1 MKVLEYLKT
10 HGIAELVNEF
20 NIKIKSYPEHNLVV
34 LNYDQIE
41 SSKSEPIVMECRGLI
56 LSHDGNNWYVVS
68 RSFDRFFNYGE
79 QPDTQSHI
87 DFSKAVL
94 QEKIDGSLI
103 RIYNYKGVWNIAT
116 RGTAFAESEVNGFD
130 VTFKQLVFKALDVDC
145 VPIHIRE
152 DAFQLICENSLN
164 PNITYIFEIT
174 SMENRVVKRYSGY
187 KLYFLAA
194 RVNKDCYSFVTEQE
208 KGWAKKLGAW
218 LPKQYYFNTIEE
230 CLETA
235 KHLKDLDEGYV
246 LYQDNIP
253 VCKIKSPVY
262 VLAHHLRG
270 EGLNPKRIMQVI
282 LAGELDEYLIYFP
295 EDEPM
300 FKPYQNA
307 LEDLKVDMNKSWLE
321 SCMITDQKEFALKV
335 KDFCY
340 SGVMFQCK
348 KNGTK
353 PLETFEAQ
361 TELSKMRMLQH
372 YMLDII

>member
-56 LSHDGNNWYVVS
+56 LSHEGNNWYVVS

-79 QPDTQSHI
+79 QPDTQSHL

-130 VTFKQLVFKALDVDC
+130 VTFKQLVFKALDVDN
-145 VPIHIRE
+145 E

-174 SMENRVVKRYSGY
+174 SVENRVVKRYSGY

-194 RVNKDCYSFVTEQE
+194 RVNKYHYSFVTEQE

-270 EGLNPKRIMQVI
+270 EGLNPKRISQLVLSGEAEEYLTYFENDKDI
-282 LAGELDEYLIYFP
+282 INPYQEGLKKLYSELTYTFKNIKGIESQKDFALAVKDFKYSSVMFSCRKLNKNPIEVFENMSENYKIELLIYFT
-295 EDEPM
+295 
-300 FKPYQNA
+300 
-307 LEDLKVDMNKSWLE
+307 S
-321 SCMITDQKEFALKV
+321 
-335 KDFCY
+335 
-340 SGVMFQCK
+340 
-348 KNGTK
+348 
-353 PLETFEAQ
+353 
-361 TELSKMRMLQH
+361 
-372 YMLDII
+372 

>member
-1 MKVLEYLKT
+1 M
-10 HGIAELVNEF
+10 
-20 NIKIKSYPEHNLVV
+20 
-34 LNYDQIE
+34 NYDQIE

-56 LSHDGNNWYVVS
+56 LSHEDNNWYVVS

-79 QPDTQSHI
+79 QPHTQSHI

-94 QEKIDGSLI
+94 HEKIDGSLI
-103 RIYNYKGVWNIAT
+103 RIYNYKGVWNVAT
-116 RGTAFAESEVNGFD
+116 RGTAFAESEVNGFG
-130 VTFKQLVFKALDVDC
+130 VTFKQLVFKALNVDS
-145 VPIHIRE
+145 E
-152 DAFQLICENSLN
+152 DAFQLLCENSLN

-174 SMENRVVKRYSGY
+174 SVENRVVKRYSGY
-187 KLYFLAA
+187 ALYFLAA
-194 RVNKDCYSFVTEQE
+194 RVNNYTYCYVTEQE
-208 KGWAKKLGAW
+208 KIWAVKLGAS

-262 VLAHHLRG
+262 IAVHHIKG

-282 LAGELDEYLIYFP
+282 LAGELDEYLTYFP

-300 FKPYQNA
+300 FKPYQEA
-307 LEDLKVDMNKSWLE
+307 LNTLKLMLGQTFLTTQH
-321 SCMITDQKEFALKV
+321 ITDQKEFALQV

-340 SGVMFQCK
+340 SGVLFQCK

-361 TELSKMRMLQH
+361 TELSKMRMLEH
-372 YMLDII
+372 FMLDII